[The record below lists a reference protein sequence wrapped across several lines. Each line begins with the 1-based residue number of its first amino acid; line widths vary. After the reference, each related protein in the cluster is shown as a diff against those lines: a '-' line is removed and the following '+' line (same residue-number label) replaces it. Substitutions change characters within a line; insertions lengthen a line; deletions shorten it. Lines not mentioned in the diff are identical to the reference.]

1 MARSMT
7 GYGRAETTVGQHKF
21 TVELKSVN
29 NRYLDLCIRLPKR
42 LNPFEAEIRREV
54 KKDVFRGK
62 IDMYV
67 SLEDLGGSD
76 AKVCY
81 NSGLAGEYVNCIR
94 KMAEEYGLCV
104 QLTAEQLAQYPE
116 VLTIADEGAEND
128 ELLEPLIWCVRDA
141 VHQFVAARSREGE
154 FITEDLLKKLEGIR
168 EAVDVIRRN
177 APLVLEQYRTG
188 LYERMQEVLKD
199 VPVDESRILQEAAFY
214 ADHVCVDEEMVR
226 LESHIRA
233 VRTELQKENESVGR
247 KLDFLVQ
254 EMNREANT
262 ILSKTSN
269 AQSAEV
275 AIQIKTEIE
284 KIREQIQNLE

>member
-1 MARSMT
+1 M
-7 GYGRAETTVGQHKF
+7 
-21 TVELKSVN
+21 
-29 NRYLDLCIRLPKR
+29 
-42 LNPFEAEIRREV
+42 
-54 KKDVFRGK
+54 
-62 IDMYV
+62 
-67 SLEDLGGSD
+67 
-76 AKVCY
+76 
-81 NSGLAGEYVNCIR
+81 
-94 KMAEEYGLCV
+94 
-104 QLTAEQLAQYPE
+104 
-116 VLTIADEGAEND
+116 
-128 ELLEPLIWCVRDA
+128 
-141 VHQFVAARSREGE
+141 
-154 FITEDLLKKLEGIR
+154 KKLGGIR